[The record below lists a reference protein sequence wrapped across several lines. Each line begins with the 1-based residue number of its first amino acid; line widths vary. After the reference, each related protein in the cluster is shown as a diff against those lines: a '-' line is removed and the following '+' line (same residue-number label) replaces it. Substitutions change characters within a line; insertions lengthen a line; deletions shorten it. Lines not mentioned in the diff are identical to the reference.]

1 MKAMTRFAVLLL
13 VFAMVLGA
21 CMPAPAPVQAP
32 AAEPSAAPAA
42 GERPQVGLVMK
53 SLANEFF
60 KVMGEGTE
68 KWQKEDNTFDLT
80 MVGMNSETDIDTQ
93 INAVENFI
101 TQKADLIVLAPAD
114 SVGLVP
120 SVKKAIDAGITVVNF
135 DVMLDQKALAEAGLK
150 DFLFVG
156 PDNAEG
162 AKLAGDALAQKLGP
176 GGKVIIIEG
185 NPGADNATQ
194 RKNGFMQSVK
204 DGKLELLDSVTAH
217 WETEE
222 ANTVMTNLLTKH
234 PDVQGVMAANDSM
247 VLGVVKAL
255 EAAGKAGQI
264 QVVGFDNIPAVQ
276 PLLKSGKVLATIDQY
291 GPEMAKNAIQ
301 IGFKVLNGEKL
312 SGWIK
317 TPVKLVTAADLGGEA
332 AAPAAGERPQVG
344 LVMKSLANEFFKV
357 MGEGTEKWQK
367 EDNTFDL
374 TMVGMNSE
382 TDIDTQINAVENF
395 ITQKADL
402 IVLAPA
408 DSVGLVPSVKKAI
421 DAGITVVNFDVM
433 LDQKALAEAG
443 LKDFLFVGPDNAEGA
458 KLAGDAL
465 AQKLGPG
472 GKVIIIEGNPGA
484 DNATQRKN
492 GFMEAVKD
500 GKLELLDSVT
510 AHWETEEANTVM
522 TNLLTKHPDVQ
533 GVMAAN
539 DSMVLGVVKAL
550 EAAGKAGQIQV
561 VGFDNIPAVQPLL
574 KNGEVLATIDQY
586 GPEMAKNAI
595 QTGFKVLNGEKL
607 SGWIK
612 TPVKLVT
619 AADLGGEA
627 AAPAGKRPQ
636 VGLVMKSLAN
646 EFFKVMG
653 EGTEKWQK
661 EDNTFDLTMVGM
673 NSETDIDTQI
683 NAVEN
688 FITQKADLIVLA
700 PADSVG
706 LVPSVKKA
714 IDAGITVVNFDV
726 MLDQKALAEAGL
738 KDFLFVGPDNAEG
751 AKLAGDAL
759 AQKLGPGGK
768 VIIIE
773 GNPGADNATQR
784 KNGFMQSVK
793 DGKLELLDS
802 VTAHWET
809 EEANT
814 VMTNLLTKHPDVQGV
829 MAANDSMVLGVVKA
843 LEAAGKA
850 GQVQVVGFDNI
861 PAVQPLL
868 KNGEVL
874 ATIDQYGPEMAKN
887 AIQTGFKVLNGEK
900 LSGWIKTPVKLVTA
914 ADVK

>member
-1 MKAMTRFAVLLL
+1 
-13 VFAMVLGA
+13 
-21 CMPAPAPVQAP
+21 
-32 AAEPSAAPAA
+32 
-42 GERPQVGLVMK
+42 
-53 SLANEFF
+53 
-60 KVMGEGTE
+60 
-68 KWQKEDNTFDLT
+68 
-80 MVGMNSETDIDTQ
+80 
-93 INAVENFI
+93 
-101 TQKADLIVLAPAD
+101 
-114 SVGLVP
+114 
-120 SVKKAIDAGITVVNF
+120 
-135 DVMLDQKALAEAGLK
+135 
-150 DFLFVG
+150 
-156 PDNAEG
+156 
-162 AKLAGDALAQKLGP
+162 
-176 GGKVIIIEG
+176 
-185 NPGADNATQ
+185 
-194 RKNGFMQSVK
+194 
-204 DGKLELLDSVTAH
+204 
-217 WETEE
+217 
-222 ANTVMTNLLTKH
+222 
-234 PDVQGVMAANDSM
+234 M

-301 IGFKVLNGEKL
+301 IGFRVLGGEKL

-332 AAPAAGERPQVG
+332 AAPAAAAKRPQVG

-357 MGEGTEKWQK
+357 MGEGTQKWQK

-395 ITQKADL
+395 ITQK
-402 IVLAPA
+402 
-408 DSVGLVPSVKKAI
+408 S
-421 DAGITVVNFDVM
+421 
-433 LDQKALAEAG
+433 
-443 LKDFLFVGPDNAEGA
+443 
-458 KLAGDAL
+458 
-465 AQKLGPG
+465 
-472 GKVIIIEGNPGA
+472 
-484 DNATQRKN
+484 
-492 GFMEAVKD
+492 
-500 GKLELLDSVT
+500 
-510 AHWETEEANTVM
+510 
-522 TNLLTKHPDVQ
+522 
-533 GVMAAN
+533 
-539 DSMVLGVVKAL
+539 
-550 EAAGKAGQIQV
+550 
-561 VGFDNIPAVQPLL
+561 
-574 KNGEVLATIDQY
+574 
-586 GPEMAKNAI
+586 
-595 QTGFKVLNGEKL
+595 
-607 SGWIK
+607 
-612 TPVKLVT
+612 
-619 AADLGGEA
+619 
-627 AAPAGKRPQ
+627 
-636 VGLVMKSLAN
+636 
-646 EFFKVMG
+646 
-653 EGTEKWQK
+653 
-661 EDNTFDLTMVGM
+661 
-673 NSETDIDTQI
+673 
-683 NAVEN
+683 
-688 FITQKADLIVLA
+688 DLIVLA